1 MILLFPV
8 IIHVLLTFLKNMKK
22 QILLL
27 TLVLLGVNLAAP
39 ALSMVPR
46 PEYPRPQFERADWVN
61 LNGTWDYIF
70 DLVGSG
76 IERGYEKAIS
86 FEGKQTFGSRLY

>member
-1 MILLFPV
+1 
-8 IIHVLLTFLKNMKK
+8 MKK
-22 QILLL
+22 KILLL

-46 PEYPRPQFERADWVN
+46 PEYPRPQFERAGWVN

-70 DLVGSG
+70 DLV
-76 IERGYEKAIS
+76 
-86 FEGKQTFGSRLY
+86 